1 MCYWQCCFNIKEF
14 ICLDSI
20 LQQSSSEIS
29 PTQET
34 DMIHFTG
41 TSFTIVILK
50 ALQKINCRH
59 DLLTYI
65 MRRSHWLNTDA
76 LRYLTT
82 SRHTDTSF
90 LNTTSQ
96 DGNLPVNVLS
106 NCLHRLIWLNIMKAL
121 RLKYWLVN
129 CRSWVWMRLG
139 LL

>member
-1 MCYWQCCFNIKEF
+1 METLLQKQNFSEYFLFISQFYFNFCAYKRWYVCYWQCCFNIKEF

-34 DMIHFTG
+34 GMIHFTG

-96 DGNLPVNVLS
+96 DGNLPVNVLL
-106 NCLHRLIWLNIMKAL
+106 NCL
-121 RLKYWLVN
+121 
-129 CRSWVWMRLG
+129 
-139 LL
+139 